1 MVTEYDGLLLLFS
14 LMFPADDPS
23 NSTVILIDEPEIPV
37 WYSSYAVYIL
47 GGLHLILGLWMT
59 IEYFVLEAKNI
70 LVSFPLL
77 ETLM

>member
-1 MVTEYDGLLLLFS
+1 MMDLLLLFS
-14 LMFPADDPS
+14 LMFPTDNLS
-23 NSTVILIDEPEIPV
+23 NSTVILINDPDIPV
-37 WYSSYAVYIL
+37 WFSSYAVYIL

-77 ETLM
+77 EKLM